1 MRGNKLRMGPTL
13 WVNKTSTYSNMGT
26 RKGGRGRTINKH
38 CMTNACVI
46 YLMYCIQTKTEYLGT
61 LFMDILFD
69 LATQFF
75 DNNRSINQTIYKE
88 GIRRIITIKLR
99 LYKKAYNVREK
110 ATWTSSKT
118 HQMIINWNHT
128 TNSYKGCVEALY
140 LKFGKITERSL

>member
-1 MRGNKLRMGPTL
+1 
-13 WVNKTSTYSNMGT
+13 
-26 RKGGRGRTINKH
+26 
-38 CMTNACVI
+38 MTNACVI

-110 ATWTSSKT
+110 AP
-118 HQMIINWNHT
+118 
-128 TNSYKGCVEALY
+128 
-140 LKFGKITERSL
+140 